1 MVNSFPSQMQLHKS
15 RYYEQNDKHINFMD
29 NFVSN
34 LFENSFTKP
43 SKTCDLITI
52 NKTNKTINDRI
63 KIDKN
68 NVINSNIIRKINVK
82 KIEPY
87 NNTNILNKTFEKS
100 FYSKKKIGSSL
111 KFKNILSNYY
121 NILNRDK
128 KNEKKID
135 LKCGHKYKPDVVLSE
150 SSQNFILLSNRFH
163 NIEKIEDE
171 KILKKIKNFN
181 NNKNFNLF
189 NFFKKIKKVSET
201 LLKTKQI
208 WYNDSDYER
217 EKTQSEYIEYSSN
230 ELYCNK
236 NDKRFSYDDIIV
248 CNVKNK
254 RNKRKNVRLLG
265 AEKIKLNKS
274 GKKNCLLLYP
284 YNQINII
291 PSKIVNLQNKYVYT
305 IPISYV
311 NYSYISNKFAI
322 TTYLKNNCKN
332 VKLHNLCRNFI
343 KVDNVIKKHIKKK
356 FKFNKVKN
364 YYSKDNV
371 NKKDSTKERDIK
383 NIKDDIHNGIT
394 NMSILK
400 KRKNKYSEIPII
412 MQTLLYNSKNEY
424 NNKRT
429 EEKLCNQIYNCENN
443 NNNNNNDICIL
454 NNHIT
459 SSKSGVKNVNPYS
472 DNEVNDLGSTK
483 IEKIKTGHW
492 ENCGYNINT
501 ELKEEN
507 DMNQIELKTQ
517 YCDNLYNEIE
527 ENEYEKTKE
536 NEFYT
541 TSTFTGSYSPNSCN
555 GNSDSQD
562 NCIHVNN
569 LEYNSYINSQIN
581 IHKNSIERKNVEK
594 HIPVCT
600 NPIYAKNIVEKDFS
614 QKKDSGDIKNVC
626 EYRKCEIPQ
635 LENIP
640 NNTYSFQSYFIN
652 NENNENTDAYC
663 EMKNSNTNCPN
674 NTKTKTPHFNE
685 LKTKNK
691 EPQNLEKKYNP
702 NIVVIKY
709 DNKNI
714 KKKKYIYNIGIRNM
728 IHCHKIK
735 KHLHL
740 KPKIYWIQRT
750 FFKGWEKKTYYKIR
764 KYEQNIRLCC
774 IYGLREKCRNGI
786 IYQIVKNKCTYSIK
800 QINHGRIRMNVFEKI
815 SDNNISKEN
824 YYQNKERQ
832 NISNIRINNRIF
844 HHEIP
849 INNTDKDVS
858 QYIPNKKHYEQKTEQ
873 QFVIVKETP
882 KYGTINNE
890 SENINFNE
898 LNNTSNYS
906 ENQIMYYYS
915 KKNDTHLNYII
926 KNNIDSQN
934 NNNVENKFSNRDC
947 RIFENEQKYNE
958 NLSKIFNNPSES
970 IENNYSHNELKKK
983 KKYLIEWYPGFDV
996 PIGTNGRAILRKA
1009 LHQKRMTNIKKC
1021 DELLSSNNLF
1031 PTSRSTFGD
1040 MKIRD
1045 LYRAAY
1051 ILDVWDIA
1059 EKYCLLACE
1068 KNGYKREWISMLKQ
1082 NNKKITIKALKEI
1095 RNKHIAKNKQSKNLN
1110 RKLEKERK
1118 TNEQGNTKNA
1128 KSKES
1133 YYIYNNMTHTNNI
1146 MTTKKENIDNVI
1158 SNFICKP
1165 NNIDNKMNK
1174 VKNVPAQFSFE
1185 NCENKCNTNYNMNI
1199 IKSENITQ
1207 NEKNNNLISVICSSN
1222 IQQGEKTENNNQNM
1236 INNSSVLLSQKI
1248 EKINNN
1254 FDMYIHKIHNDDIK
1268 KHDQVSNNFI
1278 NILPNKTNYKKNN
1291 QMIDNQFIT
1300 LVMQN
1305 KTCQINYNTDINNL
1319 NTKNIYSQKYQKKC
1333 TQNELKNSDAMI
1345 IPSNII
1351 YDKNN
1356 RYYCYMNDTKS
1367 ENYDMRQFIYQTK
1380 EQINKYDI
1388 YDNCKTRSENFN
1400 STFNMPVFLNSPNNF
1415 SNEDCYTSVQTYDKI
1430 TNPSKNN
1437 NLNIYNTINDQ
1448 NNNNI
1453 DKLNNY
1459 NQTEFLINA
1468 YNNKSCNDQNNTMYH
1483 KEVDIKIKNSH
1494 KNWKEY
1500 FNTDIQSKYI

>member
-1 MVNSFPSQMQLHKS
+1 MAISFPSQMHLHKS
-15 RYYEQNDKHINFMD
+15 TYYEQNDKHINFMD

-43 SKTCDLITI
+43 SKTCGLITI

-63 KIDKN
+63 KIGKN

-100 FYSKKKIGSSL
+100 FHPKKKISSL

-121 NILNRDK
+121 NILNGDK
-128 KNEKKID
+128 KNVKKKY
-135 LKCGHKYKPDVVLSE
+135 LKCGHKYKADAVLSE
-150 SSQNFILLSNRFH
+150 SSQNFILLSNQFY
-163 NIEKIEDE
+163 NIEKFEDE

-181 NNKNFNLF
+181 NNKNINLL
-189 NFFKKIKKVSET
+189 NFFKEIKKVSET

-208 WYNDSDYER
+208 WYNDSDYEGK
-217 EKTQSEYIEYSSN
+217 KTQSEYIEYSSN
-230 ELYCNK
+230 ELCCNK

-265 AEKIKLNKS
+265 AEKKKLNKS
-274 GKKNCLLLYP
+274 GKKNRLLLYP

-291 PSKIVNLQNKYVYT
+291 PSKIFNFQNKYVYT
-305 IPISYV
+305 IPISYI
-311 NYSYISNKFAI
+311 NYLYISNKFVIAN
-322 TTYLKNNCKN
+322 YLKNNCKN
-332 VKLHNLCRNFI
+332 AKLHNIYRNSI
-343 KVDNVIKKHIKKK
+343 KVNNIIKKHIKKK
-356 FKFNKVKN
+356 LKFNNVKN
-364 YYSKDNV
+364 YYSKDNIDEQ
-371 NKKDSTKERDIK
+371 DSTKERGIK
-383 NIKDDIHNGIT
+383 KLKDDIHSDIT

-400 KRKNKYSEIPII
+400 KIKNKYNEIPII
-412 MQTLLYNSKNEY
+412 IQTLLSNSKNEH

-429 EEKLCNQIYNCENN
+429 EKKVCNKIYNCENN
-443 NNNNNNDICIL
+443 NNACIL
-454 NNHIT
+454 NKYIA
-459 SSKSGVKNVNPYS
+459 SSKKGVKNVNSYS
-472 DNEVNDLGSTK
+472 DNEVNDSGSAQ
-483 IEKIKTGHW
+483 IEKIKTGYW
-492 ENCGYNINT
+492 EKCAYNINT

-507 DMNQIELKTQ
+507 PMNQTELKTQ
-517 YCDNLYNEIE
+517 YCDHLYNEIW

-541 TSTFTGSYSPNSCN
+541 TSTFTYSYSPNPCN
-555 GNSDSQD
+555 GHTDNQD
-562 NCIHVNN
+562 NCIHINN
-569 LEYNSYINSQIN
+569 IEYNSYINSQMN
-581 IHKNSIERKNVEK
+581 IHKNSIKKKNDEK

-600 NPIYAKNIVEKDFS
+600 NPMYANNIVEKDFS
-614 QKKDSGDIKNVC
+614 QKKDTDDIKNIC
-626 EYRKCEIPQ
+626 EYRKYEMPQ

-640 NNTYSFQSYFIN
+640 NNIYSFQSYFIN
-652 NENNENTDAYC
+652 NYFNKNNKNMYACC
-663 EMKNSNTNCPN
+663 EMKNTIINCPN
-674 NTKTKTPHFNE
+674 NTQTNKPHFNE

-691 EPQNLEKKYNP
+691 ESKNLEKKYYP

-714 KKKKYIYNIGIRNM
+714 KKKKNIYNIGIRNM

-740 KPKIYWIQRT
+740 KPKIYWIQRM

-800 QINHGRIRMNVFEKI
+800 EVNQGRMRMNMFEKI
-815 SDNNISKEN
+815 SDNNIREEN
-824 YYQNKERQ
+824 YYQNKQRQ
-832 NISNIRINNRIF
+832 YISNIRTNNRIL

-849 INNTDKDVS
+849 INNTYKDIS
-858 QYIPNKKHYEQKTEQ
+858 QYFPDKNHYEQKNEQ
-873 QFVIVKETP
+873 QFSIVKDTP
-882 KYGTINNE
+882 KYGTIHNE
-890 SENINFNE
+890 LENINFNE
-898 LNNTSNYS
+898 LNNASNYS

-926 KNNIDSQN
+926 KNNIHSQN
-934 NNNVENKFSNRDC
+934 NNNVKNKISNRDC
-947 RIFENEQKYNE
+947 WIFENGQKYNE
-958 NLSKIFNNPSES
+958 NRSNIFNNPSES

-983 KKYLIEWYPGFDV
+983 KKYLIEWHPGFDV

-1110 RKLEKERK
+1110 RKMEKERK

-1133 YYIYNNMTHTNNI
+1133 YYIYNNLTHTNNLF
-1146 MTTKKENIDNVI
+1146 MTKKENIDNAI
-1158 SNFICKP
+1158 SNFICMP

-1174 VKNVPAQFSFE
+1174 VKNFPAQFSFE
-1185 NCENKCNTNYNMNI
+1185 NCENKCNTSYNMDI
-1199 IKSENITQ
+1199 IKSENIEQNITQ
-1207 NEKNNNLISVICSSN
+1207 NLKKQNLISVICSSN
-1222 IQQGEKTENNNQNM
+1222 MQEGEKTANNHQN
-1236 INNSSVLLSQKI
+1236 IIKNYSVLLPQKI
-1248 EKINNN
+1248 EKMNNN
-1254 FDMYIHKIHNDDIK
+1254 FDMCIHKIHNDDIK
-1268 KHDQVSNNFI
+1268 KHDQFSKNFI

-1291 QMIDNQFIT
+1291 QTMDNQFIT
-1300 LVMQN
+1300 LLMQN
-1305 KTCQINYNTDINNL
+1305 KTCQINYNADINSL

-1333 TQNELKNSDAMI
+1333 IQKDELKNNDAMI

-1356 RYYCYMNDTKS
+1356 RYYCYMHGAES
-1367 ENYDMRQFIYQTK
+1367 ENYVMRQLIYQAK
-1380 EQINKYDI
+1380 GQINKYDI
-1388 YDNCKTRSENFN
+1388 YDNWKMRSENFN
-1400 STFNMPVFLNSPNNF
+1400 SKFNMPVFLNSPNNF
-1415 SNEDCYTSVQTYDKI
+1415 LNGDSYNSVQTYDKI
-1430 TNPSKNN
+1430 TSPKNM
-1437 NLNIYNTINDQ
+1437 NLNICNTINDQ

-1459 NQTEFLINA
+1459 NQTEFLMNP
-1468 YNNKSCNDQNNTMYH
+1468 YNNKSCNNQNNIMYH
-1483 KEVDIKIKNSH
+1483 K
-1494 KNWKEY
+1494 
-1500 FNTDIQSKYI
+1500 